1 LEGDAM
7 ATYNIHQAKSQ
18 LSKLI
23 EAVQQGENVT
33 IARAGKPVA
42 VLGPLRARSIPRR
55 RGYLKGQI
63 QLGPEFDEALPADV
77 LDAFEGKT

>member
-1 LEGDAM
+1 V
-7 ATYNIHQAKSQ
+7 ATYNMHQAKTQ

-23 EAVQQGENVT
+23 ECVQEGETVT

-42 VLGPLRARSIPRR
+42 LLGPLHTGKAPRR
-55 RGYLKGQI
+55 RGFLKGQI

-77 LDAFEGKT
+77 LDAFEGKS

>member
-1 LEGDAM
+1 M
-7 ATYNIHQAKSQ
+7 TTYNIHQAKTQ

-23 EAVQQGENVT
+23 ECVQEGETVT
-33 IARAGKPVA
+33 IAKAGKPVA
-42 VLGPLRARSIPRR
+42 LLGPLHAGKAPRR

-63 QLGPEFDEALPADV
+63 QLGPEFDEPLPADV

>member
-1 LEGDAM
+1 M
-7 ATYNIHQAKSQ
+7 TTYNIHQAKSQ

-42 VLGPLRARSIPRR
+42 VLGPLPARSTPRR
-55 RGYLKGQI
+55 RGFLKGQI
-63 QLGPEFDEALPADV
+63 QLGSEFDAPLPADV
-77 LDAFEGKT
+77 LDAFEGKA

>member
-1 LEGDAM
+1 M
-7 ATYNIHQAKSQ
+7 TIYNIHQAKSQ

-23 EAVQQGENVT
+23 EAVQEGETVT

-42 VLGPLRARSIPRR
+42 ILGPLHSRSIPRR
-55 RGYLKGQI
+55 RDVLKGQI
-63 QLGPEFDEALPADV
+63 QLGPEFDEPLPPDV

>member
-1 LEGDAM
+1 MM

-23 EAVQQGENVT
+23 EAVQQGEHVT

-42 VLGPLRARSIPRR
+42 VLGPLHGRSLPRR
-55 RGYLKGQI
+55 RGFLKGQI
-63 QLGPEFDEALPADV
+63 QLGPEFDEPLPADV
-77 LDAFEGKT
+77 LDSFEGRA

>member
-1 LEGDAM
+1 M
-7 ATYNIHQAKSQ
+7 ATYNIHEAKSQ

-23 EAVQQGENVT
+23 EAVQEGETVT

-42 VLGPLRARSIPRR
+42 VLGPLRAHSIPRR
-55 RGYLKGQI
+55 RGVLKGQI
-63 QLGPEFDEALPADV
+63 HLGPEFDEPLPSEV

>member
-1 LEGDAM
+1 M
-7 ATYNIHQAKSQ
+7 TTYNIHEAKTQ

-23 EAVQQGENVT
+23 EAVQDGETVT

-42 VLGPLRARSIPRR
+42 VLGPVRARSIPRR
-55 RGYLKGQI
+55 RGLLKGQI
-63 QLGPEFDEALPADV
+63 QLGPEFDEPLPAGV

>member
-1 LEGDAM
+1 M

-23 EAVQQGENVT
+23 EAVQEGESVT

-42 VLGPLRARSIPRR
+42 VLAPLRARAMPRR
-55 RGYLKGQI
+55 RGFLKDQVR
-63 QLGPEFDEALPADV
+63 LGPEFDEPLPAEV